1 MGWQPSIR
9 LNLLFVG
16 LTVILAGYLM
26 VWLPGPSAGLQ
37 LIGIEVGEWIKFLGI
52 GAGRNWFYL
61 PPIVIGLTLALL
73 AATWPNGRIQTWM
86 ARGLAIA
93 AAMLAIPALAAI
105 QLEPPSEWL
114 ARLLAI
120 ALVGVVAL
128 AGAIPAQRW
137 RDSDWIWL
145 LVVAV
150 ALAGA
155 IVPTVQYLIVRP
167 AAEASLLRPVGVGV
181 GVWLNAIGSLLVAA
195 AALTEISRKR
205 QTKKTAVG

>member
-167 AAEASLLRPVGVGV
+167 AAEALLLRPVGVGV

>member
-120 ALVGVVAL
+120 ALVGVVAF
-128 AGAIPAQRW
+128 AGAIPSQRW

-195 AALTEISRKR
+195 VALAEISRKR